1 MRSCDLRAR
10 LGERRGKIAAR
21 SLPIKLAAWALGLL
35 AVQPPGAVAATM
47 DDARALLQA
56 GRLEEAVAA
65 FRAVA
70 AAPAS
75 PEEAGAARNNACVVL
90 MDLGDYRGALD
101 ECLEARRLR
110 EAGADRR
117 VFARTLNNTALALQ
131 RLGRHA
137 EAEAAY
143 EGMNDSFAAEAKLRG
158 LPIVWIS
165 TKG

>member
-1 MRSCDLRAR
+1 
-10 LGERRGKIAAR
+10 
-21 SLPIKLAAWALGLL
+21 
-35 AVQPPGAVAATM
+35 M
-47 DDARALLQA
+47 DEARALLKA

-75 PEEAGAARNNACVVL
+75 PEEAGAARNNACVAL

-110 EAGADRR
+110 EAGTDRR
-117 VFARTLNNTALALQ
+117 VLARTLNNTALALQ

-137 EAEAAY
+137 EAETAYGEALAINRERGDAQAEVVNLRNLALLYSSRATTRSPRAA
-143 EGMNDSFAAEAKLRG
+143 R
-158 LPIVWIS
+158 
-165 TKG
+165 